1 MEFGN
6 KNCNNCKI
14 ARLQNGTWQDFKTAK
29 WNNMGHLIGT
39 EIKYF
44 YLLLSPFY

>member
-14 ARLQNGTWQDFKTAK
+14 ARLQNGTWQDCK
-29 WNNMGHLIGT
+29 MEQLIGT
-39 EIKYF
+39 EIKYL